1 MHFSTTY
8 LALAV
13 SLVSTANAR
22 PQQNQYNQ
30 QATTTF
36 DDGQYQRSE
45 PTPTRGGGE
54 YAQESSGADAMPTQ
68 CSMFKPYV
76 APGLLKAVCSLHM
89 TPLAAG
95 EKPTFPTSCFAGGA
109 EPMSTMTLP
118 NNLYNNEKQ
127 YQPQVTPSKQNNEY
141 QPQATPS
148 SQNNEYQPNQPQA
161 TPTQQGNGGYKVE
174 KNTRQPSNTFDYE
187 VPEATPTSGGG
198 YGNDE

>member
-1 MHFSTTY
+1 MHLSTTY

-45 PTPTRGGGE
+45 PTPTGGGGE
-54 YAQESSGADAMPTQ
+54 YAQEKYAQESSGADAMPTQ

-109 EPMSTMTLP
+109 EPMPTMTLQ

-127 YQPQVTPSKQNNEY
+127 YQPQATPSQQNNEY
-141 QPQATPS
+141 QP
-148 SQNNEYQPNQPQA
+148 EA